1 MRDRGAAAQTAA
13 RSSRCGCCAGAPRA
27 QARSSVHLSQARLS
41 EDGVC
46 LRVGSA
52 EPEADAQPDRERSS
66 LEQEH
71 GDDDTGPEPEPGLHN
86 GVGQRCVPRRVHD
99 GCRRLWLVGLFNGYC
114 RHAVRVCVCVC
125 WRGCAAQNHSTGV
138 LCPSAACSCLFSC
151 AHLLCPSFL
160 LPLSSCPPA
169 PHLLP
174 RFDTQTEQTP
184 HSLPPAVHGCL
195 PPFYA
200 DRPPLLWLTRP
211 RGRPIRSRAAS
222 AMERGAVGVLWRA
235 DAGDGPTNK
244 NS

>member
-1 MRDRGAAAQTAA
+1 MRDRGATGQTAA

-114 RHAVRVCVCVC
+114 RHAVRVCVCAGGGVL
-125 WRGCAAQNHSTGV
+125 RRITLPGFCACPQPAPVSSLVLIFCVLPSFFLSPPVLPLLTFSRASTPKQSKHRTLSLQRCTGV
-138 LCPSAACSCLFSC
+138 Y
-151 AHLLCPSFL
+151 
-160 LPLSSCPPA
+160 
-169 PHLLP
+169 P
-174 RFDTQTEQTP
+174 RSTP
-184 HSLPPAVHGCL
+184 I
-195 PPFYA
+195 
-200 DRPPLLWLTRP
+200 DRRCC
-211 RGRPIRSRAAS
+211 G
-222 AMERGAVGVLWRA
+222 
-235 DAGDGPTNK
+235 
-244 NS
+244 